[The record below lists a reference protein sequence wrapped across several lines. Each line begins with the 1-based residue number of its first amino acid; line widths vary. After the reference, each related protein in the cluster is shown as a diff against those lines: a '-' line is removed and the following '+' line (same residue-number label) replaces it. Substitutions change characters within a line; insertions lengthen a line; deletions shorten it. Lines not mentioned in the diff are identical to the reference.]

1 MGYSLTDSS
10 VDIVLLKNLEK
21 VENAYSSQTLTW
33 FQAASHLTPS
43 GLIIQKFE
51 AFSPIPFFLGVQ
63 DQEAYHPPPPII
75 RLLLRDFLM
84 QLFKLFFKIQM
95 KGVLSS
101 RHVRYQGV
109 GGLPPPA
116 KKSTFSDK
124 MYKIFSMP
132 WIIFCYNHFS
142 VM

>member
-1 MGYSLTDSS
+1 MFCIWKLFWILNCLKYFFKKFNIFFDNLKLRKEAYTSNMGYSLTDSS
-10 VDIVLLKNLEK
+10 VDIVLLKNWWK
-21 VENAYSSQTLTW
+21 THTLAKPLHGFRQQVTW
-33 FQAASHLTPS
+33 HLQV
-43 GLIIQKFE
+43 LIMQKFE

-101 RHVRYQGV
+101 RHVR
-109 GGLPPPA
+109 
-116 KKSTFSDK
+116 
-124 MYKIFSMP
+124 
-132 WIIFCYNHFS
+132 
-142 VM
+142 